1 MQKFFSNKRLIV
13 LMVAFL
19 VCVGLISASV
29 LVRNRR
35 NTPPLVQQVGNDA
48 VGLVGTVVDA
58 PANAVSNGLDDVANL
73 LNTYSE
79 NERLKSQLDGLA
91 QTKVQNQTL
100 RRENKQLKQ
109 QLKLNATLTDYG
121 TIAAAVKAR
130 STSNW
135 RNILIIDKGAVSG
148 IRKNMPVMSDAGI
161 IGRIVEVNQ
170 TNSKVEL
177 ISTDNDAANR
187 FAAQVVVNNKTINGV
202 ITGYQ
207 TSTGDLIMGQM
218 STTMNLKKG
227 ARVYTSGLGGLTP
240 KGLLIGTVS
249 AVKKDDYGLANTAYL
264 KPAGNLSDVSVVSVV
279 KRTIGGD

>member
-91 QTKVQNQTL
+91 QTKVQNQAL

-109 QLKLNATLTDYG
+109 ELKLNATLTDYG
-121 TIAAAVKAR
+121 TIDAAVKAR

-187 FAAQVVVNNKTINGV
+187 FAAQVVVDNKTINGV

-207 TSTGDLIMGQM
+207 TSTGELIMGQM
-218 STTMNLKKG
+218 STTLNLKKG
-227 ARVYTSGLGGLTP
+227 AKVYTSGLGGLTP
-240 KGLLIGTVS
+240 KGLLIGTVQ
-249 AVKKDDYGLANTAYL
+249 AIKKDDYGLANTAYL
-264 KPAGNLSDVSVVSVV
+264 KPAGNLNDVSVVSVV